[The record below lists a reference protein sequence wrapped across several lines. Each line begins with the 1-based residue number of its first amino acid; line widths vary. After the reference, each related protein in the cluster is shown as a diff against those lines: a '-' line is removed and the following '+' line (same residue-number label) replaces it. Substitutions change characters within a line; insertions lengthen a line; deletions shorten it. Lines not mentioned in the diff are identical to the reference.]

1 MPYHFVYTFED
12 KGIAQTWED
21 VYNATPQGAS
31 PGDILRK
38 DLNGDGR
45 ITDDDK
51 KAYPNIQRDRPTTN
65 FAFNTSVAWK
75 GFDLN
80 ILFQGATGR
89 KDYWINIFNNVNF
102 GAQRYASTWNHWE
115 NPWSVENRDGEWPRL
130 GGSNNRVETSFWLD
144 DLSYLRLKN
153 VQMGYTL
160 PKDLLT
166 KIGIESVRIY
176 GSAENLAT
184 FTKFRGL
191 DPEKRANASDAYPL
205 NKSFSLGINI
215 GI

>member
-115 NPWSVENRDGEWPRL
+115 NPWSVENRAGEWPRL